1 MRFHFPDYNPTGSY
15 AAEGQTHPLSAAHRA
30 LAECQ
35 KAGTIAEHVN
45 FKTCDIRGRRGPGI
59 ALEIQLEA
67 TRRDRGRRAGN
78 TGRYG
83 ARTGYGGDGLYAAT
97 YDEWGFFIAA
107 LYRLARETKRNTA
120 VVRRNDGSLVGM
132 VDTDRLVGPGEFF
145 CGSAKYKVYG
155 DANHFHYLTGRTY
168 DPTYPE
174 LLERWEAITDEP
186 DRNYGKIDVFRYRS
200 GRNQIGRRGAGRVHV
215 ENNGTRWAKLDIR
228 SPEWLR
234 RFQNGEVF

>member
-35 KAGTIAEHVN
+35 RAGTIAEHVS
-45 FKTCDIRGRRGPGI
+45 FKTCDTRGRRGTGI

-78 TGRYG
+78 TGSYG
-83 ARTGYGGDGLYAAT
+83 ASTGYGGDGTFAAT

-107 LYRLARETKRNTA
+107 LYRIATEEN
-120 VVRRNDGSLVGM
+120 
-132 VDTDRLVGPGEFF
+132 GPGAFF
-145 CGSAKYKVYG
+145 CGSAKYKVYA
-155 DANHFHYLTGRTY
+155 DETDFHYKTGHTY
-168 DPTYPE
+168 DQSYPE
-174 LLERWEAITDEP
+174 LLESWEAVEDEAH
-186 DRNYGKIDVFRYRS
+186 RNFGRIDDFRYRI
-200 GRNQIGRRGAGRVHV
+200 GRNQIGRRGAGRVHI

-234 RFQNGEVF
+234 QFQNGEVF